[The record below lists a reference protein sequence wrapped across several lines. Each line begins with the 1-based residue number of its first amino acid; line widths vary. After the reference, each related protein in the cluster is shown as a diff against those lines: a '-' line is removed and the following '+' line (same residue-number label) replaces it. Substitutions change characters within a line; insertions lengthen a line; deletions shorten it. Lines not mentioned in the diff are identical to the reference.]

1 MHQVELYNPSWN
13 SRGNQVMFIDFKF
26 QNLPYQI
33 EHLLFQIEHY
43 SQTPYIYI
51 SFFVHFE

>member
-1 MHQVELYNPSWN
+1 
-13 SRGNQVMFIDFKF
+13 MFIDFKL

-43 SQTPYIYI
+43 FQTPYIYM
-51 SFFVHFE
+51 SNFFHFE